1 MSSKEIKDEINY
13 DDPIKS
19 SNEINDIS
27 LNSFNNDFKRFG
39 ISVIFIFIS
48 ILIWGILGTTCI
60 FWLKHATT
68 TFVNLKNAKCYKN
81 GGGSLNFLDIYFPY
95 DKDYLP
101 YKLQKGEG
109 CETLNPVGSIPKIKD
124 NLCDNPFNGLKG
136 TGSTT
141 IELVKKVDFPYN
153 YFSNI
158 KDLEEIINNESA
170 SDTSRYW
177 NLLKKISIQGWLY
190 SFVNSRYALHK
201 IFEQT
206 NNNNQLPLPSFLIL
220 FLSQIIFAIIIFI
233 KFFVSLFSPI
243 AHIFKSIYSNELYT
257 YLFKFTSI
265 LINSTK
271 DNYNNSN
278 SENLIEGIIKFFK
291 TLLLIFIS
299 FLTIPIDLFIMGTLL
314 IIACLITCPITG
326 SIFIISLLS
335 IFIQPF
341 KLIEGAFK
349 SGKFV
354 DIFTCNS
361 QLLLL
366 LFGFFVTY
374 SANKYLDPSISPF
387 IATSYALYI
396 IHSIV
401 KFLMS

>member
-68 TFVNLKNAKCYKN
+68 TFVNLKNAKCYKK

-101 YKLQKGEG
+101 YKLQKSEG

-158 KDLEEIINNESA
+158 KDLEEIINNKSA
-170 SDTSRYW
+170 SVTSRYW

-243 AHIFKSIYSNELYT
+243 AHIFKNIYSNELYN
-257 YLFKFTSI
+257 YFFKFTSI

-271 DNYNNSN
+271 DNNSN

-299 FLTIPIDLFIMGTLL
+299 FLTIPIDLFIMGILL
-314 IIACLITCPITG
+314 VIACFITGPITG

-341 KLIEGAFK
+341 KLIEGALK

-354 DIFTCNS
+354 EIFTCNS

-396 IHSIV
+396 IHSIF
-401 KFLMS
+401 KFLML